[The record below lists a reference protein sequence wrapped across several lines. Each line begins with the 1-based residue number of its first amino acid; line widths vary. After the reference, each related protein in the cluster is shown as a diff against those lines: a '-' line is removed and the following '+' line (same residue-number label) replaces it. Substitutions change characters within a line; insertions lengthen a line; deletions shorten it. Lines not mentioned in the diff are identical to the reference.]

1 MLVYILFL
9 SLVQI
14 YIYVYF
20 IFLQCFDE
28 KERGYIFRGMPESH
42 IKSLFFYTVPN
53 EALAL
58 KNHFALMPYIF
69 LMQNSCSALQGV
81 EFNQDVSPL
90 KLLFSS
96 EISVTGQL
104 SSKTAYLLQTN
115 KS

>member
-1 MLVYILFL
+1 
-9 SLVQI
+9 
-14 YIYVYF
+14 
-20 IFLQCFDE
+20 
-28 KERGYIFRGMPESH
+28 MPESH